1 MAAENPSLQAEA
13 EEAFFYILAPTV
25 QTVLLDNGYG
35 YGVSIEL
42 RRFTAAAL
50 QLDDRALAQASPKT
64 GMQNIEMSCQ
74 LGSSEPARMRDG

>member
-42 RRFTAAAL
+42 GRFTAAAL
-50 QLDDRALAQASPKT
+50 QLDDRVRASLASPKR
-64 GMQNIEMSCQ
+64 GCRILNVLSIGQ
-74 LGSSEPARMRDG
+74 